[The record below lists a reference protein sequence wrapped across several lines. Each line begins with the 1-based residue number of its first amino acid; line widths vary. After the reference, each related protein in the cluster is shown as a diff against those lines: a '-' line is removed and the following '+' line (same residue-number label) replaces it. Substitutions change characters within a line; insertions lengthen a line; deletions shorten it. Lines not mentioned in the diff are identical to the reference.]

1 MLYNLKKYL
10 LALFRCQY
18 LPHYVDDPD
27 KEVLLQHVNVLVF
40 FTFFHYFE
48 LLCLLV
54 LCNADCSGEDKKQH
68 FTFLS
73 ISFLIKQMAR
83 TVFIVKRLRQA
94 PEKSGKLQWHRII
107 INFILFH
114 IAMPTHKRSLH
125 VSCGKLSMVVAPT
138 ISSISSNISSQI
150 SVLLLLWSISVLNFL
165 FRLIILI
172 LLPESWLDHQ
182 DLYHR
187 MR

>member
-1 MLYNLKKYL
+1 
-10 LALFRCQY
+10 
-18 LPHYVDDPD
+18 
-27 KEVLLQHVNVLVF
+27 
-40 FTFFHYFE
+40 
-48 LLCLLV
+48 
-54 LCNADCSGEDKKQH
+54 
-68 FTFLS
+68 
-73 ISFLIKQMAR
+73 MAR

-94 PEKSGKLQWHRII
+94 PEKSGKVQWYRIVT
-107 INFILFH
+107 NFILFH
-114 IAMPTHKRSLH
+114 IAMPTHKRSLY
-125 VSCGKLSMVVAPT
+125 VSCGKLSMVVAPK

-150 SVLLLLWSISVLNFL
+150 SVLLLLRSISVLNFL